1 MNQGS
6 DLRSAVLVPYSS
18 SKRHYILI
26 LGNGIYPTI
35 SQVGLCEKQT
45 LSSGK
50 ELTIVYPA
58 VRYRKI
64 PFPMKNVSCTGNNGF
79 SGNEHGEDRNVFKV
93 AMDRHQKRNKFYHM
107 FLDHMPTVTKE
118 CINSSEYYFEEG
130 LRKVR

>member
-1 MNQGS
+1 M
-6 DLRSAVLVPYSS
+6 
-18 SKRHYILI
+18 I
-26 LGNGIYPTI
+26 LGNGINPSI
-35 SQVGLCEKQT
+35 PQVGLCEKRT

-64 PFPMKNVSCTGNNGF
+64 PFRMMNVSCAGNNNF
-79 SGNEHGEDRNVFKV
+79 SENEHGGNKHVFKV
-93 AMDRHQKRNKFYHM
+93 AWERHQKRNKFYHM
-107 FLDHMPTVTKE
+107 FLDHMPIVTKE

>member
-1 MNQGS
+1 M
-6 DLRSAVLVPYSS
+6 
-18 SKRHYILI
+18 I

-50 ELTIVYPA
+50 ELTIVYPS

-64 PFPMKNVSCTGNNGF
+64 PFPMKNVSCTGNDSF